1 MTDPGCVQI
10 KEWTVSFYQN
20 DTRKWKYGVLT
31 VTPEYFEF
39 VENESDGH
47 HPYTKIINHCDVIG
61 VKKSSTSLIF
71 RAIVIIVNDKTK
83 YWISSLPDQRWMYN
97 VLHYFQR
104 QNLFSCKKLKK
115 TTLESVGST
124 EMGRKLLSSV
134 IDSENTL
141 NNAVNVLHEQGTQIQ
156 SSMAT
161 MHDIHNDLDIADN
174 ILSGLESWLGRWQIP
189 QRYKKESLEIIQAKD
204 LPAELDYEILYTKFE
219 MGTMNCQHLGILR
232 VCTEGIIILT
242 DKQRVVHN
250 FKWNEISVVKVISL
264 CEIMITR
271 YMIGR
276 PDLTYDLVC
285 TNLLPVLRLLDRR
298 LKTKMEY
305 KIDIF
310 KEERPRRTTKNV
322 GGVGNTKDKLFSK
335 MDEEESPTVD
345 LDVPVANASNDS
357 MTLSSQVQGQKQIV
371 TDQEVE
377 EISQTLSNIKSI
389 ALATGQ
395 ELGVQNDNIDKLT
408 STVDRANQR
417 IQEHEKRIKHLT

>member
-1 MTDPGCVQI
+1 MID
-10 KEWTVSFYQN
+10 
-20 DTRKWKYGVLT
+20 
-31 VTPEYFEF
+31 
-39 VENESDGH
+39 
-47 HPYTKIINHCDVIG
+47 

-71 RAIVIIVNDKTK
+71 RATVIIVNDKTK
-83 YWISSLPDQRWMYN
+83 YWIASLPDQGSMYN

-104 QNLFSCKKLKK
+104 QNLFSCKKLRT
-115 TTLESVGST
+115 TTLESIGST
-124 EMGRKLLSSV
+124 EMGRKLLNSV

-189 QRYKKESLEIIQAKD
+189 QRYKKESLEIIQTKD
-204 LPAELDYEILYTKFE
+204 LPADYEILYTKFK
-219 MGTMNCQHLGILR
+219 MGTINCQHLGILR
-232 VCTEGIIILT
+232 VCAEGIIILT

-305 KIDIF
+305 TKDIF
-310 KEERPRRTTKNV
+310 KEERPSRTRKNV
-322 GGVGNTKDKLFSK
+322 GGVS
-335 MDEEESPTVD
+335 
-345 LDVPVANASNDS
+345 NAKGR
-357 MTLSSQVQGQKQIV
+357 V
-371 TDQEVE
+371 
-377 EISQTLSNIKSI
+377 
-389 ALATGQ
+389 
-395 ELGVQNDNIDKLT
+395 
-408 STVDRANQR
+408 
-417 IQEHEKRIKHLT
+417 

>member
-10 KEWTVSFYQN
+10 KEWTVSFYKN
-20 DTRKWKYGVLT
+20 DTRKWKYGVLK
-31 VTPEYFEF
+31 VTPEFFEF
-39 VENESDGH
+39 VENESDRH
-47 HPYTKIINHCDVIG
+47 HPYTKIINHCDVID

-83 YWISSLPDQRWMYN
+83 YWISSLPDQGSMYN

-104 QNLFSCKKLKK
+104 QNLFSCKKLKT

-124 EMGRKLLSSV
+124 EMGRKLLNSV

-156 SSMAT
+156 SSMVT
-161 MHDIHNDLDIADN
+161 MHDIHNDLDIADS
-174 ILSGLESWLGRWQIP
+174 ILSGMESWLGRWQIP

-204 LPAELDYEILYTKFE
+204 LPPELDYEILYTKFE

-232 VCTEGIIILT
+232 VCAEGIIILT

-250 FKWNEISVVKVISL
+250 FQWNEISVVKVISL

-276 PDLTYDLVC
+276 PDLTYGLVC

-305 KIDIF
+305 KKDIF
-310 KEERPRRTTKNV
+310 KEERPSRTRKNV
-322 GGVGNTKDKLFSK
+322 GGVGSTKGRGINTVNEGKL
-335 MDEEESPTVD
+335 E
-345 LDVPVANASNDS
+345 N
-357 MTLSSQVQGQKQIV
+357 
-371 TDQEVE
+371 
-377 EISQTLSNIKSI
+377 
-389 ALATGQ
+389 
-395 ELGVQNDNIDKLT
+395 KL
-408 STVDRANQR
+408 
-417 IQEHEKRIKHLT
+417 